1 MKIRLRAKIH
11 PSEDEKTVRDAV
23 EVLFPKLNIEIS
35 DGELIGTS
43 KEFQA
48 LEEFKNKIG
57 LQGITASARRELQKS
72 KRDNQLNFFLNR
84 QAATVHKVSFSGK
97 ETPLGPIKVHIEAE
111 NIDKVID
118 YLTGK
123 TKTD

>member
-1 MKIRLRAKIH
+1 MKIRLKAKIH
-11 PSEDEKTVRDAV
+11 PSEDEETIKEAV
-23 EVLFPKLNIEIS
+23 KALFPRLDIEIQ
-35 DGELIGTS
+35 DEELFGIS
-43 KEFQA
+43 NNFQA
-48 LEEFKNKIG
+48 LEKFKNKIG

-72 KRDNQLNFFLNR
+72 RRDNQLNFFLNR

-111 NIDKVID
+111 DIEDVIE

-123 TKTD
+123 KKES